1 MRCGLPH
8 KMRKLMMKERLQLT
22 EIPRIRN
29 ISKEDFIENYV
40 KPQKPV
46 VIEQLIEDWPA
57 YKKWSLDYIDEVAG
71 DRTVPLYDDRP
82 ISSKFKFN
90 EPHLKMK
97 MSEYIS
103 LLKSKPTNYRI
114 FLYHLMKE
122 VPALQKDFKFPDM
135 GLRFLKQLP
144 MLFFGGENS
153 KVFMHYD
160 IDFANILHFHFH
172 GKKQCILY
180 PPSQSKYLYKVP
192 HALISREDIDFTN
205 PDFEKFPALK
215 EAEGY
220 VTNLNHG
227 ETLYMPEGYWHQM
240 TYLTPGFSMSLRA
253 TSRNI
258 TNFSKAVYNLAF
270 MRYFDNYMRK
280 IRGQK
285 WIDYKNKQAI
295 INTHKQNNIKI

>member
-1 MRCGLPH
+1 
-8 KMRKLMMKERLQLT
+8 MKERLQLT
-22 EIPRIRN
+22 EIPRVKN

-40 KPQKPV
+40 KPQKPL

-57 YKKWSLDYIDEVAG
+57 YKKWSLDYIEEVAG
-71 DRTVPLYDDRP
+71 NKIVPLYDDRP
-82 ISSKFKFN
+82 INSKFKFN
-90 EPHLKMK
+90 EPHLTMK

-103 LLKSKPTNYRI
+103 LLKSKPTKYRI

-122 VPALQKDFKFPDM
+122 VPVLQNDFKFPDM

-144 MLFFGGENS
+144 TLFFGGENS

-160 IDFANILHFHFH
+160 IDFANILHFQFH
-172 GKKQCILY
+172 GEKKCILY
-180 PPSQSKYLYKVP
+180 PPSQSKFLYKVP
-192 HALISREDIDFTN
+192 HALISRQDIDFTN

-215 EAEGY
+215 EAQGY
-220 VTNLNHG
+220 ITNLSHG

-258 TNFSKAVYNLAF
+258 TNLSKAVYNLAF

-280 IRGQK
+280 LRGQK
-285 WIDYKNKQAI
+285 WINYKNEQAI
-295 INTHKQNNIKI
+295 VNTHKKNNI